1 MKFGDLEV
9 GKEYWTYL
17 ENNLPGEEVIQK
29 LRVSVKEKNK
39 VYFAYSGV
47 ERWQYWNQD
56 EVEDFVFE
64 TREEAEE
71 NF

>member
-1 MKFGDLEV
+1 MRFDDLEV

-17 ENNLPGEEVIQK
+17 ENALPGEVAIQK
-29 LRVSVKEKNK
+29 LRVSVKENKK

-47 ERWQYWNQD
+47 ERWQYWDKD

-64 TREEAEE
+64 TKEEAEE